1 MLTPF
6 RFERGPRMSD
16 LHVVLPGDVDDPGRP
31 SGGNV
36 YDRRLCDHLA
46 GIGWTVVE
54 HGVSGHWPWAAVSAR
69 IALTDV
75 LARIPDGALV
85 LLDGLVASAA
95 PEVVIPEVDRLRLV
109 VLLHMPL
116 GQASRQGRPRERAVL
131 STVAS
136 VVTTSH
142 WTREWVLDHYG
153 LSGSRVH
160 VATPGT
166 DTADVATGTTSGGEL
181 LAVGAVTSS
190 KGYDVL
196 LDALALVKDLPWLC
210 TCVGPLDLDPGFVQ
224 RLHEHA
230 DGAGIA
236 RRVGF
241 VGPRAAAGLDASYDR
256 ADLLVLASRAETY
269 GMVVTEA
276 LARGIPV
283 VASEVG
289 GVPEALG
296 WAGGASSGG
305 TRPGLLVPPGDPAA
319 LATAL
324 RCWLEDAGLRSSMRL
339 AARVRRQALHGWDET
354 AACVSGVLTGAMA
367 CIPG

>member
-1 MLTPF
+1 MT
-6 RFERGPRMSD
+6 D
-16 LHVVLPGDVDDPGRP
+16 LHVVLPGDIDDPARP

-36 YDRRLCDHLA
+36 YDRRVCDHL
-46 GIGWTVVE
+46 GGLGWNVVE

-69 IALTDV
+69 IGLTDV
-75 LARIPDGALV
+75 LARIPDGGLV

-95 PEVVIPEVDRLRLV
+95 PEVVIPEADRLRLV

-131 STVAS
+131 STVAA

-142 WTREWVLDHYG
+142 WTRAWVVDHYG
-153 LSGSRVH
+153 ISDSRVH
-160 VATPGT
+160 VAAPGT
-166 DTADVATGTTSGGEL
+166 DPAGVATGTTSGGEL
-181 LAVGAVTSS
+181 LAVGAVTPG

-196 LDALALVKDLPWLC
+196 LDALALLEDLPWLC
-210 TCVGPLDLDPGFVQ
+210 TCVGSLDLDPGFVQ
-224 RLHEHA
+224 RLHGQA
-230 DGAGIA
+230 DRAGIG

-241 VGPRAAAGLDASYDR
+241 VGPRTGSALDASYDS

-283 VASEVG
+283 VASDIG
-289 GVPEALG
+289 GVSEALG
-296 WAGGASSGG
+296 TTQGTGSGG

-319 LATAL
+319 LAAAL
-324 RCWLEDAGLRSSMRL
+324 RCWLEDAGLRRSMRL
-339 AARVRRQALHGWDET
+339 AARERRQVLRGWDET
-354 AACVSGVLTGAMA
+354 AARVSRVLTGATA
-367 CIPG
+367 CVPG